1 MKIKVNNM
9 QSRNGNLVPNQFV
22 IYQGQN
28 VFFQSYKSVIA
39 KLDKNNKLTLD
50 VNKWD
55 YSITT
60 LKYLYSFIEEFKGF
74 RPNKKSLNQL
84 IEEKQIKLTD
94 LN

>member
-28 VFFQSYKSVIA
+28 VFFKSYKSVIA